1 MTTLVE
7 QAKAAVEAVKEAV
20 TEVIGDAVNHIANEA
35 GASLVSGAAGEAANS
50 LAAAQQAAAGYSEA
64 TVRALSAARNEPEW
78 MLQFRLDAWRT
89 FESLPW
95 PKPTDEP
102 WRRTRLT
109 GFNLK
114 NFQPYATS
122 SGRVE
127 RSGLDELIQH
137 ELGEM
142 DSSASLVFE
151 DGAVRYSQSNIDTSE
166 CGIIFTDLQSAVQEH
181 SDLLRKHFM
190 TKAVTPGHNKF
201 TALHAALWDSG
212 SLIYVPANARCIL
225 PLQVIVNQSSA
236 GVGGY
241 HHTLLITETGAE
253 VTLVDDLLGAKDGLH
268 VGVVELIVGDS
279 SVVRYMNLQ
288 DFDHSAWN
296 FLTGRAVL
304 GRDADLRWI
313 QVSWGSRLT
322 KAFLDLDML
331 DTGSHAELLGIYFPT
346 GSQHIDHQTLQI
358 HRAPHCFSDLLFNG
372 ALKDKARS
380 VYMGVIQVHKNA
392 QKTDAYQRNG
402 NLILDSTARADSIP
416 GLEIEADDVRC
427 THGATAAQV
436 EEEYVFYLMARGLSR
451 AQAERMIVQGFFQAV
466 LDRVPVES
474 VVHKLERVI
483 ERKIGG

>member
-1 MTTLVE
+1 MSVLVK
-7 QAKAAVEAVKEAV
+7 QPDAIVETA
-20 TEVIGDAVNHIANEA
+20 GSA
-35 GASLVSGAAGEAANS
+35 GAS
-50 LAAAQQAAAGYSEA
+50 GYSEA
-64 TVRALSAARNEPEW
+64 TVRALSASRSEPEW
-78 MLQFRLDAWRT
+78 MLAFRLEAWRL
-89 FESLPW
+89 FEALPW

-114 NFQPYATS
+114 HFKPHATS

-127 RSGLDELIQH
+127 RAELDEMIQH
-137 ELGEM
+137 ELTET

-151 DGAVRYSQSNIDTSE
+151 DGAVRFSQANVDLEAT
-166 CGIIFTDLQSAVQEH
+166 GIIFTDLVTALQQYPELVRQY
-181 SDLLRKHFM
+181 FM

-201 TALHAALWDSG
+201 TALHAAMWDSG
-212 SLIYVPANARCIL
+212 SFVYVPANARSIL
-225 PLQVIVNQSSA
+225 PLQVILNQASA
-236 GVGGY
+236 GVGNY
-241 HHTLLITETGAE
+241 HHTLLVTETGSE
-253 VTLVDDLLGAKDGLH
+253 ITLVDDLLGAKDGLQ
-268 VGVVELIVGDS
+268 VGVVELIVGNS

-331 DTGSHAELLGIYFPT
+331 DTGTHAELLGIYFPT

-372 ALKDKARS
+372 ALKNKARS

-402 NLILDSTARADSIP
+402 NLILDPTARADSIP

-451 AQAERMIVQGFFQAV
+451 PQAERMIVQGFFQAV